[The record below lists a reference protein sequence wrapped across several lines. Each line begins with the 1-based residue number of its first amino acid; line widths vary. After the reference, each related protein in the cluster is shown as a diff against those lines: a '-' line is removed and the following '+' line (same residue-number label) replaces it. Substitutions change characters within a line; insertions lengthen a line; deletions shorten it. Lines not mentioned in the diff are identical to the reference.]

1 MNLEQIKQ
9 GILAKFEKCRLV
21 FWQDEDVEF
30 LEQLSTLKS
39 ELDTSNIEL
48 IELDDTSHFEVKQRI
63 ELKEPKSNF
72 LLYSNKPQSEPTRD
86 WLYDIR
92 LYAQQFYAD
101 SSSMILNELG
111 MRMEFRQDI
120 NRYKKFFTNQQRYN
134 KLKKLLPEKAE
145 KQTLELAMIAVL
157 AKVETLAFSALL
169 HQLIR
174 LYAEQPVKA
183 EELINEFEKFDL
195 AGVFWKMA
203 VEEFGYLTLD
213 IWTVNASRA
222 EQSSG
227 VAPSIKDLLAKLL
240 ITDCFH
246 GIQSSGVAVQNY
258 DFSSSLSSHLLP
270 VNGNDESLASYPK
283 DIRELLLNT
292 ASKRASVVNFVSS
305 WRESRTLSES
315 YNTVAVA
322 IADELEIKNKLSGFK
337 HPKDLIGIETFVEAD
352 QQLIKL
358 LATDLPAFSAI
369 EINEWVSKKLRGHWC
384 SASSVKESK
393 NYACILKALRAAK
406 EFYDLKEKHIEGFLF
421 DSAKNLYRAYEEELY
436 KFDHAYRIFS
446 ENSIEISKNGSDILK
461 ATGLVEDIENLY
473 VDWYL
478 HDLAIAWGK
487 LIDEENLLESWK
499 LPGVHNQQ
507 DFFREE
513 VRSVLNNTQVKR
525 VFVIISDALRYEV
538 AHDIHQQIND
548 EKRFK
553 SEIKSQLG
561 VVPSYTQLGMGCLL
575 PHKKLTAHL
584 GSKPEYKA
592 DGLSVHGHDNRHKI
606 LEQHGGVAFKADE
619 VLNWTNQEGRE
630 KVKEAQ
636 VVYIYHD
643 EIDAI
648 GDKQGTENQTF
659 EAARDAVDEIKLL
672 IGRIINRLNGSRVL
686 ITADHGFLFKMTDV
700 TDSDKTALKSK
711 PAGTT
716 EAKKRYVIGSNLPS
730 DSYYWKGK
738 LTNTAGIDIEKGD
751 DAEFIIP
758 RGSNRFNF
766 VGGAKF
772 IHGGIMP
779 QEICVPVLHVREL
792 DSKGQTKHAK
802 QKVSAVPLNNPVKIV
817 SNIDRIQFLQTDP
830 VGEKFKA
837 RELLIWIEDPG
848 GKKVSSSERVLFESP
863 SQNMEERKRNVQIKL
878 EGSGFDRTVSY
889 KLIMEDTDSKVRAT
903 HSVIIDIAFEDD
915 FF

>member
-30 LEQLSTLKS
+30 KEQLSSIKDEINGS
-39 ELDTSNIEL
+39 GIEL
-48 IELDDTSHFEVKQRI
+48 IELDEHSHFEIKQRI
-63 ELKEPKSNF
+63 ELKEPNSKF
-72 LLYSNKPQSEPTRD
+72 LLYSNKPQNEPARD

-92 LYAQQFYAD
+92 LYAEYFYAD

-120 NRYKKFFTNQQRYN
+120 GRYKKFFGNQQRYN
-134 KLKKLLPEKAE
+134 KLKRLLPEGAE
-145 KQTLELAMIAVL
+145 KQTLELSMIAVL
-157 AKVETLAFSALL
+157 AKVETVSFTAVF
-169 HQLIR
+169 HQLIS
-174 LYAEQPVKA
+174 LYAEQPEKA
-183 EELINEFEKFDL
+183 GELLLELDKFTL
-195 AGVFWKMA
+195 GKVFWTLA
-203 VEEFGYLTLD
+203 VEEFGFVANYF
-213 IWTVNASRA
+213 WNENANND
-222 EQSSG
+222 
-227 VAPSIKDLLAKLL
+227 PSALFKDLLIKLL
-240 ITDCFH
+240 ITDCYQAL
-246 GIQSSGVAVQNY
+246 QSSGVAIQTTN
-258 DFSSSLSSHLLP
+258 FASSLSGHTLP
-270 VNGNDESLASYPK
+270 MSFSDEELSTLPK
-283 DIRELLLNT
+283 SVKELLLNA

-315 YNTVAVA
+315 YNSVAFEVA
-322 IADELEIKNKLSGFK
+322 EELEIKGKLGEFK
-337 HPKDLIGIETFVEAD
+337 HPSELIHVETFVEAD
-352 QQLIKL
+352 QELIKA
-358 LATDLPAFSAI
+358 LATDLPAYNAV
-369 EINEWVSKKLRGHWC
+369 EINDWVSKKLRSHWC
-384 SASSVKESK
+384 SPGSHKDSA
-393 NYACILKALRAAK
+393 NYAAIYTALRAAK
-406 EFYDLKEKHIEGFLF
+406 EFYDLKEKHIDGFAF
-421 DSAKNLYRAYEEELY
+421 ESARSLYKAYEAELY

-461 ATGLVEDIENLY
+461 ATGLVEDIEHLY

-478 HDLAIAWGK
+478 HDLAVVWGK
-487 LIDEENLLESWK
+487 LVDDENLLENWRIA
-499 LPGVHNQQ
+499 GIHNQQ
-507 DFFREE
+507 HFFREE
-513 VRSVLNNTQVKR
+513 VKGILNKTQVKR

-538 AHDIHQQIND
+538 AQDIHQQIND

-561 VVPSYTQLGMGCLL
+561 VVPSYTQLGMGSLL
-575 PHKKLTAHL
+575 PHQKLTAHL

-606 LEQHGGVAFKADE
+606 LEKHGGVAFKADE
-619 VLNWTNQEGRE
+619 VLNWTNQEGRD
-630 KVKEAQ
+630 KVRDAQ

-659 EAARDAVDEIKLL
+659 EAARDAVDEIKQLV
-672 IGRIINRLNGSRVL
+672 GRIINRLNGSRVL

-716 EAKKRYVIGSNLPS
+716 EAKKRYVIGSNLPT
-730 DSYYWKGK
+730 DSYYWTGK
-738 LTNTAGIDIEKGD
+738 LANTAGVDVEDGD
-751 DAEFIIP
+751 DAEFMIP

-779 QEICVPVLHVREL
+779 QEICVPVLQVREL
-792 DSKGQTKHAK
+792 DTKAQTKHAK
-802 QKVSAVPLNNPVKIV
+802 QKVNAVPLNNPVKIV

-837 RELLIWIEDPG
+837 RELEMWIEDPV
-848 GKKVSSSERVLFESP
+848 GKKVSSREKVLFEST
-863 SQNMEERKRNVQIKL
+863 SEKMDERKRNVQIKL

-889 KLIMEDTDSKVRAT
+889 KLMMEDTESKVKTT
-903 HSVIIDIAFEDD
+903 HSVIIDLAFEDD